1 MTAASPIPVF
11 VLTGFLGSGKTTLL
25 QSLLAHPGMRD
36 TAVVVNE
43 FGEVGLDHLLIRK
56 IAEEVVLLG
65 SGCLC
70 CSVRDDLVSTLR
82 ELLSM
87 RESGSL
93 PNFARVV
100 VETTGL
106 ADPAPIVQTLIGERT
121 LLGHCRLAG
130 LVATV
135 DGVFG
140 DGQLDDHME
149 AVKQAAVADRLVLTK
164 TDLAGAPELAALRAR
179 LRQLN
184 PGGRLIDSAAGRF
197 PGPELLFDLSGFD
210 ISAKPEAVR
219 TWIAEDA
226 YRRHPPRHGHQDA
239 NRHDDRIST
248 FLVRIA
254 EPVAWPS
261 FLAWLELLLASRG
274 ESLLRVKGLVNVAGK
289 PRPVMIQG
297 VQHIFYPPTELEAW
311 PDADRSTRIV
321 FITRDLT
328 RAAVETSLKQVLGA
342 ASAFV

>member
-1 MTAASPIPVF
+1 MTAACPIPVF

-25 QSLLAHPGMRD
+25 KSLLAHPGMND

-43 FGEVGLDHLLIRK
+43 FGEVGLDHFLVREVT
-56 IAEEVVLLG
+56 EEVVLLG
-65 SGCLC
+65 SGCVC
-70 CSVRDDLVSTLR
+70 CTVRDDLISTLQ
-82 ELLSM
+82 ELRLL
-87 RESGSL
+87 RTSGSI
-93 PNFARVV
+93 PPFARVV
-100 VETTGL
+100 VETSGL
-106 ADPAPIVQTLIGERT
+106 ADPAPIVQSLIGERT

-140 DGQLDDHME
+140 DGQLDAHME
-149 AVKQAAVADRLVLTK
+149 AVKQAAIADRLVLTK
-164 TDLAGAPELAALRAR
+164 TDLAQPQQLEALRAR
-179 LRQLN
+179 LRLLN
-184 PGGRLIDSAAGRF
+184 PGGHLIDSAAARF

-219 TWIAEDA
+219 TWIDEDA
-226 YRRHPPRHGHQDA
+226 YRRHPLRRGHHDA

-289 PRPVMIQG
+289 PRPVVIQG
-297 VQHIFYPPTELEAW
+297 VQHMFYPPTELEAW

-328 RAAVETSLKQVLGA
+328 RAAVETSMKQVLA
-342 ASAFV
+342 ACRT